1 MRFNWFNQ
9 WSVQRKLIIS
19 NLLMLVIPFFVLSIT
34 LCSIWGILRYTNPV
48 SHRDWMMLAPSTIQ
62 SQVFQLGLEQIN
74 KKLARSSTTVSDIL
88 DSSAVLEAQGMDIV
102 ILKDDQVAYFT
113 PGSDASRM
121 LLDFNAT
128 GHIVSASVH
137 HLDWHGN
144 QITYVNSYGNG
155 LAVLGSGQIPF
166 MAKSMGKETTEKKA
180 VEGAFGLGIFIVLLI
195 IISFGLYFSI
205 RLARYILLPIRDLK
219 RAADSIKDGL
229 IPEPIK
235 IRNNDELGVTCEAFN
250 NMQQSLVEAHE
261 EQQIYEE
268 RRREMIAG
276 ICHDISTPLT
286 SVKGYAS
293 GILEGVANTDEKRA
307 RYVQMIYDMAGRI
320 ERLVNMLSDFSKLEL
335 KQIHYDL
342 HIYNIDNLV
351 REYVTDRHLEDT
363 DHIILRESY
372 HTDGGLINVD
382 RLQFQR
388 ILDNLLSNSIK
399 YRRGDTVYIDV
410 ETSIIDTG
418 YRLTISDNGE
428 GVSTEML
435 GRIFDIFFRTDE
447 ARTEVTNGNGIG
459 LAIVKQIVEDMN
471 GTIWAVHNP
480 EGQGLSIVIEFPKAK
495 E

>member
-1 MRFNWFNQ
+1 
-9 WSVQRKLIIS
+9 
-19 NLLMLVIPFFVLSIT
+19 
-34 LCSIWGILRYTNPV
+34 
-48 SHRDWMMLAPSTIQ
+48 
-62 SQVFQLGLEQIN
+62 
-74 KKLARSSTTVSDIL
+74 
-88 DSSAVLEAQGMDIV
+88 
-102 ILKDDQVAYFT
+102 
-113 PGSDASRM
+113 
-121 LLDFNAT
+121 
-128 GHIVSASVH
+128 
-137 HLDWHGN
+137 
-144 QITYVNSYGNG
+144 
-155 LAVLGSGQIPF
+155 
-166 MAKSMGKETTEKKA
+166 
-180 VEGAFGLGIFIVLLI
+180 
-195 IISFGLYFSI
+195 
-205 RLARYILLPIRDLK
+205 
-219 RAADSIKDGL
+219 
-229 IPEPIK
+229 
-235 IRNNDELGVTCEAFN
+235 
-250 NMQQSLVEAHE
+250 
-261 EQQIYEE
+261 
-268 RRREMIAG
+268 MIAG

-418 YRLTISDNGE
+418 YRLTISDNGK